1 MPARLQDRVALKA
14 LGLLSSPRSR
24 EGHVHPS
31 TIAIP
36 RAYYPKSISQELADD
51 LIGLVTDM
59 RTRNIPTEKLWMPDA
74 EGGILKPLMHTQLDY
89 STKHTQH
96 LRPQIVKEARH
107 RLQQTPV
114 PPPGFAKSA
123 GPVVRSGLIIAALYF
138 LLSVL

>member
-14 LGLLSSPRSR
+14 LGLLPSPRSG

-74 EGGILKPLMHTQLDY
+74 EGGILKPPMHTQLDY
-89 STKHTQH
+89 
-96 LRPQIVKEARH
+96 
-107 RLQQTPV
+107 
-114 PPPGFAKSA
+114 
-123 GPVVRSGLIIAALYF
+123 
-138 LLSVL
+138 